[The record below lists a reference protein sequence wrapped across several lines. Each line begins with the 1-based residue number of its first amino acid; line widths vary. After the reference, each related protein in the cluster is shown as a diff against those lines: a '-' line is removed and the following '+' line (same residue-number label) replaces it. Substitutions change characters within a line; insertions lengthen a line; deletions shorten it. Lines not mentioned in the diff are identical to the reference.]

1 MKFRILQW
9 VGYMV
14 RMDNSRILKKVLG
27 GNFPWKKTCGKTT
40 TEMGRQH
47 QEELLVAAAYTSM
60 EEIKKDRDIWRRNV
74 EERPGRDA
82 GCLAIEEE
90 EVLMG

>member
-1 MKFRILQW
+1 
-9 VGYMV
+9 
-14 RMDNSRILKKVLG
+14 
-27 GNFPWKKTCGKTT
+27 
-40 TEMGRQH
+40 
-47 QEELLVAAAYTSM
+47 M

-82 GCLAIEEE
+82 GCRAIEEE